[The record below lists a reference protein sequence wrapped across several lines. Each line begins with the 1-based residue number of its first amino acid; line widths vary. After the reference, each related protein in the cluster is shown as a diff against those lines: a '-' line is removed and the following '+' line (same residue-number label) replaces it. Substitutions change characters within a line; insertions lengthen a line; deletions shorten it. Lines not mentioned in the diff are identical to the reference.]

1 MLYNTHGSVDAT
13 LWPTIDT
20 EEHFTAKKHT
30 HTPVY
35 LRILSYSVAA
45 RALWVGLT
53 LRDLSV
59 TT

>member
-20 EEHFTAKKHT
+20 EEHFTAKNTHT

-35 LRILSYSVAA
+35 LRTEDPIIFRRRPRTVGWSYAS
-45 RALWVGLT
+45 
-53 LRDLSV
+53 
-59 TT
+59 